1 MGIRG
6 AIFDLDGTVFNSVET
21 TSSLLSRVL
30 SDFLGRQVP
39 PIEAVRIL
47 GKSPEEIGEHFG
59 LSGEKKAL
67 FKKTL
72 PERFL
77 AEIKRF
83 PLFPGTVETL
93 DLLSKNKVRIG
104 AVSGAPERNMRIF
117 LERSGIIGNF
127 LSIKSAEDF
136 PGGKMSGAPF
146 KSACEELGVLP
157 EETICLGDAPID
169 AIGARRAGCI
179 PLGVL
184 SGSGKKAELEELAET
199 IDSISELPH
208 YLRRKGFI

>member
-1 MGIRG
+1 MKIRG
-6 AIFDLDGTVFNSVET
+6 AIFDLDGTVFNSVGT

-30 SDFLGRQVP
+30 SDFLERQVP
-39 PIEAVRIL
+39 PIEAVQIL

-77 AEIKRF
+77 AEIKGF
-83 PLFPGTVETL
+83 PLFPGTIETL
-93 DLLSKNKVRIG
+93 DFLSGKGIAIG

-117 LERSGIIGNF
+117 LERAGILGKF
-127 LSIKSAEDF
+127 RSIKSAEDF
-136 PGGKMSGAPF
+136 PGGKLSGAPF
-146 KSACEELGVLP
+146 RPACEDMGALP
-157 EETICLGDAPID
+157 AGTISLGDAPID
-169 AIGARRAGCI
+169 AFGAKKAGCF

-184 SGSGKKAELEELAET
+184 SGSGTRAELEEIAET
-199 IDSISELPH
+199 IGSISDLPR
-208 YLRRKGFI
+208 YLQRKGLI